1 MPAQMFSME
10 AQPEGG
16 ARFSL
21 QYKHAERGGIQRLSC
36 DLARGDLVQLVLFAE
51 ALSLNQ
57 SLAHPQDS
65 QVEVNGLSLH
75 YTAGRDLLSVTRQ
88 AGYSRQD
95 CDLPLRAFLG
105 EMPQMTDLC
114 IAEAE
119 ASKHGRVLLALL
131 AECTLPAPVAAQL
144 TQDKADQ
151 ILHQLR
157 EIALLVLAQEAAV
170 KSSVL
175 ARKLRARKSL
185 DEAQALVQQVIFAL
199 SEGVIPALPSD
210 TEIPLPIGKVA
221 T

>member
-1 MPAQMFSME
+1 MPAQMFSIV

-36 DLARGDLVQLVLFAE
+36 DLTRADLVQLVLFAE

-57 SLAHPQDS
+57 SLDHAQDS
-65 QVEVNGLSLH
+65 EVEISGLTLT
-75 YTAGRDLLSVTRQ
+75 YVAGADTLSVSRQ

-95 CDLPLRAFLG
+95 TRLSMRAFLA

-119 ASKHGRVLLALL
+119 ATKHGPLLLSLLAD
-131 AECTLPAPVAAQL
+131 CHLPDTVADHL

-157 EIALLVLAQEAAV
+157 EIALLVLAQEATQKGAT
-170 KSSVL
+170 L
-175 ARKLRARKSL
+175 TRKLRAKKSHP
-185 DEAQALVQQVIFAL
+185 EAQVLVQQVIFAL
-199 SEGVIPALPSD
+199 AEGVAPALPRD
-210 TEIPLPIGKVA
+210 TENA
-221 T
+221 

>member
-1 MPAQMFSME
+1 ME

-21 QYKHAERGGIQRLSC
+21 KYKHAERGGIQRLSC
-36 DLARGDLVQLVLFAE
+36 DLTRGDLVQLVLFAE

-65 QVEVNGLSLH
+65 QVEINGLCLQ
-75 YTAGRDLLSVTRQ
+75 YTAGHDLLSVTRQ

-95 CDLPLRAFLG
+95 CDLPLRVFLS

-119 ASKHGRVLLALL
+119 TSKHGRVLLALL
-131 AECTLPAPVAAQL
+131 AECQLPAPVAAQL

-157 EIALLVLAQEAAV
+157 EIALLVLAQDAAV

-185 DEAQALVQQVIFAL
+185 DEAQTLVQQVIFAL

-210 TEIPLPIGKVA
+210 TENSLPIGKVA
-221 T
+221 S